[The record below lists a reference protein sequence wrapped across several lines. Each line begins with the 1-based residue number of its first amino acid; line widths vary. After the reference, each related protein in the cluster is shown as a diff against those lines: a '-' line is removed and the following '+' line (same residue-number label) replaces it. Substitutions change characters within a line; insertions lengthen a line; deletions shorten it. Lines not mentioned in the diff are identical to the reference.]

1 MASCVKH
8 SNFPQGKSGH
18 WRSEL
23 SSSQP
28 SEKATRDQ
36 VSSGLPLQKKW
47 LPGIHVIPRPAN
59 AKWRIHS
66 FGLAMESPEWSVVE
80 EVNGARPS
88 KVQGLRPRPFQS
100 SCNAQSAGRGF
111 PLLDHLKLPLPRSFH
126 QSTHGVHLPRD
137 QRGHCQN

>member
-18 WRSEL
+18 WRSGL

-28 SEKATRDQ
+28 SEK
-36 VSSGLPLQKKW
+36 KW
-47 LPGIHVIPRPAN
+47 LPGIQVIPRPAN

-66 FGLAMESPEWSVVE
+66 FELAMESPGWSVE
-80 EVNGARPS
+80 EVNGAKPS
-88 KVQGLRPRPFQS
+88 KVLGLRPRPFQS
-100 SCNAQSAGRGF
+100 SCSAQSAGRGF
-111 PLLDHLKLPLPRSFH
+111 LLLDHLKLPLLRSFH
-126 QSTHGVHLPRD
+126 QSSHGVHLPRD